1 MDASLTAVVA
11 LASRWLHIMSVIV
24 LIGSGYYAM
33 RIKSPFTAQYRS
45 TVLLAILFI
54 LGSGLYNLLTKEV
67 PRGYHMWFGIK
78 MLLVLHI
85 FAVLFLATTPGSDT
99 AKNQRWIRSA
109 VYSAALVVALSA
121 YLRFLGAA
129 A

>member
-1 MDASLTAVVA
+1 MDASLTTVVA

-24 LIGSGYYAM
+24 LIGSAYYAM
-33 RIKSPFTAQYRS
+33 RMKAPFTAQYRS

-85 FAVLFLATTPGSDT
+85 FAVLFLATTPGSDSS
-99 AKNQRWIRSA
+99 KNQRWIRSA